1 MVNLAGGLIANS
13 IDFTTEPYGGSVQH
27 YYHFLLGLVV
37 PLVSFAMLDQDFRNG
52 RCLFIRSCGP
62 LDRIILELHLGN
74 IHILSPEQHREI
86 RSQDPPPQQ
95 RMVRLKGFDNERQ
108 FDSVVFR
115 RVSHHLK
122 ALLQNEI
129 SSVAHMLRSQRPR
142 ILIIRRDTPDEF
154 YASASCEIKTAS
166 AQRRS
171 ISNHSEIREEIS
183 RAVGPC
189 LEVALERSTLAE
201 QIALF
206 SWATVIVAQHGA
218 ALANLIWA
226 EPPAHVIEIAP
237 QPMRGRVERRQE
249 FGRLA
254 KCLGLTHEIV
264 WQNDRHGPVDPL
276 VLSARIAASLCNR

>member
-1 MVNLAGGLIANS
+1 MLNLASSLIANS
-13 IDFTTEPYGGSVQH
+13 IHFTTERYRGSVQH
-27 YYHFLLGLVV
+27 YYHFLLGLFV
-37 PLVSFAMLDQDFRNG
+37 PLVNFAMLDQDFRNG
-52 RCLFIRSCGP
+52 RCLLIRSCGP
-62 LDRIILELHLGN
+62 LDRIIFELRLGN
-74 IHILSPEQHREI
+74 IHILSPDQHQEL
-86 RSQDPPPQQ
+86 RSQHPPPQQ
-95 RMVRLKGFDNERQ
+95 RMVSVKGFDDVGR

-122 ALLQNEI
+122 IFLQKEI
-129 SSVAHMLRSQRPR
+129 FSVDHVLRSQRPR
-142 ILIIRRDTPDEF
+142 ILIIRRDTPDKF
-154 YASASCEIKTAS
+154 YATASSEVKAAS

-189 LEVALERSTLAE
+189 LEIGLEQSTLAE

-237 QPMRGRVERRQE
+237 EAVRGRVERRQE

-254 KCLGLTHEIV
+254 ACLGLTHEVV
-264 WQNDRHGPVDPL
+264 WQNDLHGPVDPL
-276 VLSARIAASLCNR
+276 VLSARIAASLCNK